1 MADATEKTP
10 VPTMAPPTPRQVER
24 AIRLSYAQVLLMA
37 VFGAST
43 GGMFLIGFAMS
54 LGADDVWLGLISAV
68 PAVLVVSQFL
78 SAYLTER
85 GVGRKKM
92 TVTFSFVTPLC
103 WLLIASIPLLGG
115 LIGVTG
121 RLMLLT
127 GVISLAAL
135 GGQMAGNARASWVGE
150 LIPEKRRGRFFGYS
164 MMFGGII
171 GSMFAVGEGRF
182 LDIISHQGLFAF
194 ASLFFFGCVFGLGA
208 AALNLP
214 QPACPLPGAHL
225 ERPFWPQV
233 WQTLCNRPLMRLA
246 LVHFVVALGSVA
258 GPFNPAYSLRDVG
271 LSYFQLG
278 LLNSVSTV
286 AMLLSSGLWGR
297 LVDRFGCRPVLIVGL
312 CMMAPCAGVWIF
324 IPPHAVHAALW
335 LLPFGNF
342 VAGCGSAA
350 FAVAVTTAMYKLSH
364 PHGRSIQFA
373 TYSVLITLF
382 SAPMPILGGYLVTVL
397 QKSHPE
403 VDLRLTF
410 AMWSALMFLAAVL
423 ALQLREKGSL
433 LARSLLLGYFPGVVE
448 QSVRSAVSTVGD
460 FFAAVTGLRRDEE
473 EEEGK

>member
-1 MADATEKTP
+1 MADAPETTQP
-10 VPTMAPPTPRQVER
+10 PTMAAPTPRQVER

-78 SAYLTER
+78 SAYLTES

-92 TVTFSFVTPLC
+92 TVAFSFLTPLC

-115 LIGVTG
+115 SIGPTG

-150 LIPEKRRGRFFGYS
+150 LIPESRRGRFFGYS
-164 MMFGGII
+164 MMFGGIV
-171 GSMFAVGEGRF
+171 GSLFAIAEGRF
-182 LDIISHQGLFAF
+182 LDIISRQGLFAF
-194 ASLFFFGCVFGLGA
+194 ASLFFFGCLFGLGA
-208 AALNLP
+208 AALNIP

-225 ERPFWPQV
+225 DRPFWLQV
-233 WQTLCNRPLMRLA
+233 RQTLTNRPLMRLA
-246 LVHFVVALGSVA
+246 LVHLVVAMGAVA

-278 LLNSVSTV
+278 LLNSVGTL
-286 AMLLSSGLWGR
+286 AMLVSSGLWGR

-312 CMMAPCAGVWIF
+312 CLLAPTAAVWIF
-324 IPPHAVHAALW
+324 IPPHAAVAALW

-342 VAGCGSAA
+342 IAGCGGA
-350 FAVAVTTAMYKLSH
+350 AVAVAITTGMYKLSH

-373 TYSVLITLF
+373 TYSVLIMVF
-382 SAPMPILGGYLVTVL
+382 SAPMPVLGGCLVTAL
-397 QKSHPE
+397 QKSHPG

-410 AMWSALMFLAAVL
+410 AMWAVLMCVAAVL
-423 ALQLREKGSL
+423 ALRLREKGSL
-433 LARSLLLGYFPGVVE
+433 LARTLVLGYFPGLVDR
-448 QSVRSAVSTVGD
+448 SVRSTVATVGNL
-460 FFAAVTGLRRDEE
+460 FAVVAELRQDDADER
-473 EEEGK
+473 K